1 MVSSPEYQQS
11 STLCLFNSW
20 LYLAGGNNFAVYP
33 VLTHTELDRL
43 TRLDKLDTAGW
54 QEGSWN
60 LVAIGIGRHRERFS
74 VGYDIVYEG
83 EEAWNSVAA
92 VDQVGQLGK
101 SEIFSCAF
109 CLQRKLG
116 TRGAVLH
123 HSAETVLCF
132 RFHFMFFFFYVL
144 QSISSG

>member
-43 TRLDKLDTAGW
+43 TRLDKLDTVGW

-83 EEAWNSVAA
+83 QEAWNSVAA
-92 VDQVGQLGK
+92 VDQVGQLYK
-101 SEIFSCAF
+101 SELISCAF
-109 CLQRKLG
+109 CPQRKFLE
-116 TRGAVLH
+116 V
-123 HSAETVLCF
+123 SANLTVMCC
-132 RFHFMFFFFYVL
+132 R
-144 QSISSG
+144 